1 MGIPMHFTV
10 LFDFQP
16 GSAHIGEA
24 FHSFC
29 EVFDDFI
36 CIAVL
41 DAVAHAV
48 LDMALED
55 NLSYFMK
62 CRFCRIDLRQD
73 ILARHILIHPYGR
86 SPALDR

>member
-1 MGIPMHFTV
+1 MHFAV

-29 EVFDDFI
+29 EVFDGFI
-36 CIAVL
+36 CVAVL

-48 LDMALED
+48 LDVP
-55 NLSYFMK
+55 LSYDLAAAVQSG
-62 CRFCRIDLRQD
+62 FCGKWLT
-73 ILARHILIHPYGR
+73 
-86 SPALDR
+86 ALKAG

>member
-1 MGIPMHFTV
+1 MHFAV

-36 CIAVL
+36 CVAVL

-48 LDMALED
+48 LDVCPSNTTLPQPCKADCAGNGLQ
-55 NLSYFMK
+55 L
-62 CRFCRIDLRQD
+62 
-73 ILARHILIHPYGR
+73 
-86 SPALDR
+86 

>member
-1 MGIPMHFTV
+1 MRKSDARGILVYKQGAVGIPMHFAV

-16 GSAHIGEA
+16 GSAHSGEA

-36 CIAVL
+36 RVAVL

-48 LDMALED
+48 LDVPL
-55 NLSYFMK
+55 
-62 CRFCRIDLRQD
+62 
-73 ILARHILIHPYGR
+73 
-86 SPALDR
+86 

>member
-48 LDMALED
+48 LDVPL
-55 NLSYFMK
+55 
-62 CRFCRIDLRQD
+62 
-73 ILARHILIHPYGR
+73 
-86 SPALDR
+86 

>member
-1 MGIPMHFTV
+1 MGIPMHFAV

-29 EVFDDFI
+29 EVFDGFI
-36 CIAVL
+36 CVAVL

-48 LDMALED
+48 LDVPL
-55 NLSYFMK
+55 
-62 CRFCRIDLRQD
+62 
-73 ILARHILIHPYGR
+73 
-86 SPALDR
+86 

>member
-1 MGIPMHFTV
+1 MHFAV

-36 CIAVL
+36 CVAVL

-48 LDMALED
+48 LDVPLEYD
-55 NLSYFMK
+55 LAAAVQSG
-62 CRFCRIDLRQD
+62 FCRKRLT
-73 ILARHILIHPYGR
+73 
-86 SPALDR
+86 ALKAG

>member
-1 MGIPMHFTV
+1 MHFAV

-36 CIAVL
+36 CVAVL
-41 DAVAHAV
+41 DVPLKYDLAAAVQSEFCGKW
-48 LDMALED
+48 LTAL
-55 NLSYFMK
+55 K
-62 CRFCRIDLRQD
+62 
-73 ILARHILIHPYGR
+73 AG
-86 SPALDR
+86 

>member
-1 MGIPMHFTV
+1 MYIESKQRGAVGSPMLFAV

-16 GSAHIGEA
+16 GTTHIGEA

-36 CIAVL
+36 CVAVF

-48 LDMALED
+48 LDVPL
-55 NLSYFMK
+55 
-62 CRFCRIDLRQD
+62 
-73 ILARHILIHPYGR
+73 
-86 SPALDR
+86 

>member
-1 MGIPMHFTV
+1 MHFAV

-16 GSAHIGEA
+16 GSAHIEEA

-36 CIAVL
+36 CVAVL

-48 LDMALED
+48 LDVPL
-55 NLSYFMK
+55 
-62 CRFCRIDLRQD
+62 
-73 ILARHILIHPYGR
+73 
-86 SPALDR
+86 

>member
-1 MGIPMHFTV
+1 MNVSFYGFAILWLSCAIIGLEYYFETATRRREFSSAGCVV

-29 EVFDDFI
+29 EVFDGFI

-48 LDMALED
+48 LDVPL
-55 NLSYFMK
+55 
-62 CRFCRIDLRQD
+62 
-73 ILARHILIHPYGR
+73 
-86 SPALDR
+86 

>member
-1 MGIPMHFTV
+1 MHFAV

-16 GSAHIGEA
+16 ESAPIGEA

-36 CIAVL
+36 CADVL

-48 LDMALED
+48 LDVPL
-55 NLSYFMK
+55 
-62 CRFCRIDLRQD
+62 
-73 ILARHILIHPYGR
+73 
-86 SPALDR
+86 

>member
-1 MGIPMHFTV
+1 MGIPMHFAV

-16 GSAHIGEA
+16 RSAHIEEA

-36 CIAVL
+36 CVVVL

-48 LDMALED
+48 LDVPL
-55 NLSYFMK
+55 
-62 CRFCRIDLRQD
+62 
-73 ILARHILIHPYGR
+73 
-86 SPALDR
+86 